1 MEATII
7 EFILVLI
14 SHAVAGIYSSTL
26 KYSRKHTYTI
36 WGTWIAFQSVLF
48 YYTEFVLTNQALQF
62 LVGFVLSMVNAF
74 DATVPGAKIT
84 LLATLPAKSI

>member
-48 YYTEFVLTNQALQF
+48 YYTEFVLTNQVLQEPF
-62 LVGFVLSMVNAF
+62 RILDCSKNYLY
-74 DATVPGAKIT
+74 
-84 LLATLPAKSI
+84 